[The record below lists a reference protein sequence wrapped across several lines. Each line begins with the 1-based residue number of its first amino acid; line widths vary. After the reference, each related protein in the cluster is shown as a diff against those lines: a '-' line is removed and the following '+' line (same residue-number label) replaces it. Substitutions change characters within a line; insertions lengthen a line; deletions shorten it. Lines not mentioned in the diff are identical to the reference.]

1 VEGRIL
7 EVGGLEFANF
17 AWHWRLRSLLRR
29 SIATHHRRNS
39 VDDQHTV
46 ATSGPAEPTEIAP
59 ALSLR
64 GLIAVI
70 ASVGV
75 VALIYSLVG
84 PLLAVNLERR
94 GVSSLTNG
102 ALAAMPPVA
111 VLLCG
116 AFIPLVVRRF
126 GAITSICIGTGL
138 AVLALV
144 LFPLLDSLPAWFF
157 LRFTMG
163 FSIGLIW
170 IVSETWVNAL
180 APDHARGKIIGI
192 YVTVL
197 SAGSACGPLLI
208 GAMGAEGA
216 LPFFVS
222 AGILALALVPIPI
235 AAAGGSVPTF
245 HHHEAIPLWQA
256 ARKAPVP
263 MIAAIIHGGTTV
275 ISMTLLPVYG
285 VRMGL
290 PESQAVWLVTAL
302 ILGGMAAQIP
312 VGHLLDRFNA
322 GRVLMFCGAVQAVG
336 AMLLPF
342 AIGHGASVWIL
353 LLLWGGFGNSI
364 YTTSLTMLG
373 RAFAKEELP
382 SANTIF
388 TLFWELGAFV
398 GPLLAGAAM
407 YLWNPH
413 GMLVISVVAGL
424 SLVLLGMRAVRRV

>member
-1 VEGRIL
+1 LDDQRIL
-7 EVGGLEFANF
+7 PASAEKA
-17 AWHWRLRSLLRR
+17 AP
-29 SIATHHRRNS
+29 IS
-39 VDDQHTV
+39 V
-46 ATSGPAEPTEIAP
+46 
-59 ALSLR
+59 R

-94 GVSSLTNG
+94 GISSVVNG

-116 AFIPLVVRRF
+116 AFVPRLVRRF
-126 GAITSICIGTGL
+126 GAITSIVGGT
-138 AVLALV
+138 VVSVVALII
-144 LFPLLDSLPAWFF
+144 FPLLPDLPVWFV
-157 LRFTMG
+157 LRFIMG
-163 FSIGLIW
+163 FSIGTIW

-208 GAMGAEGA
+208 GAMGVEGL

-222 AGILALALVPIPI
+222 AAILALALVPIPI
-235 AAAGGSVPTF
+235 AAAGGNVPTF
-245 HHHEAIPLWQA
+245 HHHESIPLRQA
-256 ARKAPVP
+256 ARQAPVV
-263 MIAAIIHGGTTV
+263 MIAAVIHGGTT
-275 ISMTLLPVYG
+275 ILGMTLLPVYG

-312 VGHLLDRFNA
+312 VGHILDRFPA
-322 GRVLMFCGAVQAVG
+322 GRVLMFCGAVQAIG
-336 AMLLPF
+336 AALLPF
-342 AIGHGASVWIL
+342 AIHEGGAAVWIL

-364 YTTSLTMLG
+364 YTTALTMLG
-373 RAFAKEELP
+373 RAFTKEELP
-382 SANTIF
+382 SANTTF

-398 GPLLAGAAM
+398 GPMFGGAAM
-407 YLWNPH
+407 WLWNPH
-413 GMLVISVVAGL
+413 GMIAVSVIAG
-424 SLVLLGMRAVRRV
+424 SLLMLLGARAVRVVQRSQ

>member
-1 VEGRIL
+1 M
-7 EVGGLEFANF
+7 
-17 AWHWRLRSLLRR
+17 
-29 SIATHHRRNS
+29 
-39 VDDQHTV
+39 DDQHKPV
-46 ATSGPAEPTEIAP
+46 ASDAPAPPVEAAP
-59 ALSLR
+59 PQGTALSLR
-64 GLIAVI
+64 GLVAVI

-94 GVSSLTNG
+94 GISSLVNG

-116 AFIPLVVRRF
+116 VFIPMVVRRF
-126 GAITSICIGTGL
+126 GAIASICGGTAL

-144 LFPLLDSLPAWFF
+144 LFPLWDSLPVWFA

-208 GAMGAEGA
+208 GVMGAEGA

-222 AGILALALVPIPI
+222 AAILALALLPVPI

-245 HHHEAIPLWQA
+245 HHHEAIPLRQA
-256 ARKAPVP
+256 ARQAPVV
-263 MIAAIIHGGTTV
+263 MAAAVIHGATTIV
-275 ISMTLLPVYG
+275 SMTLLPVYG

-290 PESQAVWLVTAL
+290 PESQAIWLVTAL
-302 ILGGMAAQIP
+302 ILGGMVGQIP
-312 VGHLLDRFNA
+312 LGHLLDKFDA
-322 GRVLMFCGAVQAVG
+322 GRVLMVCGTVQVTG
-336 AMLLPF
+336 AALLPF
-342 AIGHGASVWIL
+342 AIDSGPAVWIL
-353 LLLWGGFGNSI
+353 LLLWGGFGNGI

-373 RAFAKEELP
+373 RAFSKEELP
-382 SANTIF
+382 SANTTF
-388 TLFWELGAFV
+388 TLFWEFGAFV
-398 GPLLAGAAM
+398 GPVLGGAAM
-407 YLWNPH
+407 WLWDPH
-413 GMLVISVVAGL
+413 GVLAVSVVAGTL
-424 SLVLLGMRAVRRV
+424 LVVLGTRALRRA

>member
-1 VEGRIL
+1 L
-7 EVGGLEFANF
+7 
-17 AWHWRLRSLLRR
+17 
-29 SIATHHRRNS
+29 
-39 VDDQHTV
+39 DDQRELP
-46 ATSGPAEPTEIAP
+46 PAESPPEAGKAP

-84 PLLAVNLERR
+84 PLLSVNLERR
-94 GVSSLTNG
+94 GISALVNG

-116 AFIPLVVRRF
+116 AFVPVVVRRF
-126 GAITSICIGTGL
+126 GAIASICGGT
-138 AVLALV
+138 AISVLALC
-144 LFPLLDSLPAWFF
+144 LFPLLDNLPAWFL

-180 APDHARGKIIGI
+180 APDHARGRIIGI

-208 GAMGAEGA
+208 GAMGTEGL

-222 AGILALALVPIPI
+222 AAILALALVPIPI

-245 HHHEAIPLWQA
+245 HHHEAIPLKEA
-256 ARKAPVP
+256 ARLAPVP
-263 MIAAIIHGGTTV
+263 MIASAIHGGTTV
-275 ISMTLLPVYG
+275 IGMTLLPVYG
-285 VRMGL
+285 MRMGL
-290 PESQAVWLVTAL
+290 PEKDAVWLVTAL
-302 ILGGMAAQIP
+302 ILGGMVAQIP

-322 GRVLMFCGAVQAVG
+322 GRVLMFSGAVQAIG
-336 AMLLPF
+336 AAALPF
-342 AIGHGASVWIL
+342 AIDAGPAVWVL

-373 RAFAKEELP
+373 RAFSKQQLP
-382 SANTIF
+382 SANTTF
-388 TLFWELGAFV
+388 TLCWEFGAFV
-398 GPLLAGAAM
+398 GPMLGGAAIW
-407 YLWNPH
+407 LWNPH
-413 GMLVISVVAGL
+413 GMIAVSVTAGL
-424 SLVLLGMRAVRRV
+424 LLVLLGAKAARR